1 MLTSNEE
8 YLKLVKF
15 VVVGA
20 ALLELPA
27 LAEEHEALE
36 LLSVAPECLVLAVE
50 SVTPVQLLEGTQEV
64 PVELPAVLVLQCVA
78 PAGPL
83 VVQTVALAGTLVM
96 QSVGPAG
103 PLVV

>member
-1 MLTSNEE
+1 M
-8 YLKLVKF
+8 
-15 VVVGA
+15 A
-20 ALLELPA
+20 
-27 LAEEHEALE
+27 
-36 LLSVAPECLVLAVE
+36 
-50 SVTPVQLLEGTQEV
+50 PVQLLVGTQEV